1 MFEIQ
6 TYMCIMGAINMK
18 IQQIKET
25 ITIVKDYPIKGI
37 VFKDITTLLENP
49 TAFKATVDLM
59 VEKIAHLEFDKVVGV
74 ESRGFFWCA
83 PIAYALSKSF
93 VLARKPGKLPREAAE
108 KHFTLEYGTNSV
120 HIHKDAISAGDKI
133 LVVDDLIATGGTA
146 TATADLCRE
155 LGATDIHTLCLIDLP
170 HLGGSKKLAEKYGE
184 VITLIDY

>member
-1 MFEIQ
+1 MR
-6 TYMCIMGAINMK
+6 TNCIILISIIMHIDN
-18 IQQIKET
+18 IKKT
-25 ITIVKDYPIKGI
+25 ITIVKDYPIEGI
-37 VFKDITTLLENP
+37 VFKDITTLLEDP

-59 VEKIAHLEFDKVVGV
+59 LERIAHLEFDKVVGV
-74 ESRGFFWCA
+74 ESRGFFWSA

-120 HIHKDAISAGDKI
+120 HIHKDAISPGDKI

-146 TATADLCRE
+146 TATADLCKE

>member
-1 MFEIQ
+1 MKVN
-6 TYMCIMGAINMK
+6 CIILVSIIMHIDN
-18 IQQIKET
+18 IKKT
-25 ITIVKDYPIKGI
+25 ITIVKDYPIEGI
-37 VFKDITTLLENP
+37 VFKDITTLLEDP

-59 VEKIAHLEFDKVVGV
+59 LERIAHLEFDKVVGV
-74 ESRGFFWCA
+74 ESRGFFWSA

-120 HIHKDAISAGDKI
+120 HIHKDAISTGDRI

-146 TATADLCRE
+146 TATADLCKE

-184 VITLIDY
+184 VITIIDY

>member
-1 MFEIQ
+1 MKVN
-6 TYMCIMGAINMK
+6 CIILVSIIMHIDD
-18 IQQIKET
+18 IKKT
-25 ITIVKDYPIKGI
+25 ITIVKDYPIEGI
-37 VFKDITTLLENP
+37 VFKDITTLLEDP

-59 VEKIAHLEFDKVVGV
+59 LERIAHLEFDKVVGV
-74 ESRGFFWCA
+74 ESRGFFWSA

-120 HIHKDAISAGDKI
+120 HIHKDAISPGDRI

-146 TATADLCRE
+146 TATADLCKE

>member
-1 MFEIQ
+1 MR
-6 TYMCIMGAINMK
+6 TNCIILSSIIMHIDD
-18 IQQIKET
+18 IKKT
-25 ITIVKDYPIKGI
+25 ITIVQDYPIEGI
-37 VFKDITTLLENP
+37 VFKDITTLLEDP

-59 VEKIAHLEFDKVVGV
+59 LERIAHLEFDKVVGV
-74 ESRGFFWCA
+74 ESRGFFWSA

-120 HIHKDAISAGDKI
+120 HIHKDAISPGDKI

-146 TATADLCRE
+146 TATADLCKE

>member
-1 MFEIQ
+1 
-6 TYMCIMGAINMK
+6 MK
-18 IQQIKET
+18 INCIILVSIIMHIDDIKKT
-25 ITIVKDYPIKGI
+25 ITIVKDYPIEGI
-37 VFKDITTLLENP
+37 VFKDITTLLEDP

-59 VEKIAHLEFDKVVGV
+59 LERIAHLEFDKVVGV
-74 ESRGFFWCA
+74 ESRGFFWSA

-120 HIHKDAISAGDKI
+120 HIHKDAISPGDRI

-146 TATADLCRE
+146 TATADLCKE